1 MPLFW
6 RHSKLDPDGQRDIPP
21 GEQQLLLRYL
31 DVEDQ
36 AAWEQQ
42 WRSSQLFEST
52 LNLWPASASPDWLWS
67 LGLPLLTEAARDRS
81 QRRLIGLSALPGC
94 GKTTLGHWLEQAA
107 LQLDLPLQVVSI
119 DDFYYEAERL
129 EQAMRGNPWA
139 VPRALPGSH
148 DVPLLH
154 QSLCRWKRGE
164 TVDLPQ
170 FDKSLR
176 QGRGDRSGWRSCSAE
191 ILVLEG
197 WFVGCQPLAQN
208 VSIEHG
214 CEHLSPPI
222 RSEELKA
229 RVHVQDAL
237 RRYQS
242 VWAELDTLWQIK
254 AQDIRSPQI
263 WKRQQENQMLRE
275 QGVALDNATLLG
287 FIRMILAA
295 IPPRSFDQI
304 DADVCVEVDP
314 DRRLRQLRI
323 NERTQDSPSSVSR
336 TG

>member
-6 RHSKLDPDGQRDIPP
+6 RRSKLDPDGQRDIPP
-21 GEQQLLLRYL
+21 GEQQLLLHYL
-31 DVEDQ
+31 GVDDQ

-52 LNLWPASASPDWLWS
+52 LNLWPASASSDWLWS
-67 LGLPLLTEAARDRS
+67 LGLPLLTEAARNRR

-107 LQLDLPLQVVSI
+107 MKLGLPLQVVSI
-119 DDFYYEAERL
+119 DDFYFEAERL

-148 DVPLLH
+148 DLPLLH
-154 QSLCRWKRGE
+154 QSLCRWKRGD

-197 WFVGCQPLAQN
+197 WFVGCQPLPRSE
-208 VSIEHG
+208 SINLG
-214 CEHLSPPI
+214 CDHLSPPI
-222 RSEELKA
+222 RSEEVAA
-229 RVHVQDAL
+229 RVRMQETL
-237 RRYQS
+237 CRYQP
-242 VWAELDTLWQIK
+242 VWGEFDSLWQIK
-254 AQDIRSPQI
+254 AQDFRSPEI
-263 WKRQQENQMLRE
+263 WKRQQEDQMQRE
-275 QGVALDNATLLG
+275 RGVALDNATLLG

-295 IPPRSFDQI
+295 IPPRSFDLI

-314 DRRLRQLRI
+314 GRRLRQLRV
-323 NERTQDSPSSVSR
+323 NERTQDS
-336 TG
+336 

>member
-6 RHSKLDPDGQRDIPP
+6 RPSRLDPDGQRDLPP
-21 GEQQLLLRYL
+21 AEQQRLLRYL
-31 DVEDQ
+31 GVEDP
-36 AAWEQQ
+36 AAWEKH

-67 LGLPLLTEAARDRS
+67 LGLPLLTEAARDR
-81 QRRLIGLSALPGC
+81 RKRCLIGLSALPGC

-107 LQLDLPLQVVSI
+107 SQLGLPLQVVSI
-119 DDFYYEAERL
+119 DDFYFEAVRL

-148 DVPLLH
+148 DVQLLH
-154 QSLCRWKRGE
+154 QTLCRWKRGE
-164 TVDLPQ
+164 NVELPQ

-176 QGRGDRSGWRSCSAE
+176 QGRGDRCGWRSCSAQ

-197 WFVGCQPLAQN
+197 WFVGCQPLPQN
-208 VSIEHG
+208 VSIELG

-222 RSEELKA
+222 RSEELNA
-229 RVHVQDAL
+229 RVHVQEEL
-237 RRYQS
+237 CKYQK
-242 VWAELDTLWQIK
+242 VWAELETLWQIK
-254 AQDIRSPQI
+254 AGDIRSPQI
-263 WKRQQENQMLRE
+263 WKRQQEDQMLRE
-275 QGVALDNATLLG
+275 QGVALDSVTLLG

-295 IPPRSFDQI
+295 IPPLSFDQI
-304 DADVCVEVDP
+304 DADVCVEVGP
-314 DRRLRQLRI
+314 DRRLRQLKI
-323 NERTQDSPSSVSR
+323 NKRSQDSSSSVSR